1 MKLTRAERVQR
12 VMLLIALIVIA
23 LDLFYWRPL

>member
-12 VMLLIALIVIA
+12 IVLLIALIVIA

>member
-23 LDLFYWRPL
+23 LDLFYWRP

>member
-1 MKLTRAERVQR
+1 MRLTKAERVQR

-23 LDLFYWRPL
+23 LDLFYWRP

>member
-1 MKLTRAERVQR
+1 MMTNWEKFERVLF
-12 VMLLIALIVIA
+12 VLGLIVIA

>member
-23 LDLFYWRPL
+23 LDLFYWRPQ

>member
-1 MKLTRAERVQR
+1 MKLTKAERVQR

>member
-1 MKLTRAERVQR
+1 MKLTKAERVQR

-23 LDLFYWRPL
+23 LDLFYWRP